1 MRRYTAVPMVLPYT
15 SLEWASL
22 SEQEKKE
29 AKHEKSKEQEEELI
43 DEAQY
48 RKEESLRTM
57 EVSSPNGDRGD
68 NYYFK
73 GTKLFKV
80 KSEESYDR
88 EDRDLAASLRRNA
101 ATAAATVA
109 RQ

>member
-1 MRRYTAVPMVLPYT
+1 
-15 SLEWASL
+15 
-22 SEQEKKE
+22 
-29 AKHEKSKEQEEELI
+29 
-43 DEAQY
+43 
-48 RKEESLRTM
+48 M
-57 EVSSPNGDRGD
+57 EVSSTNGDRGD

-101 ATAAATVA
+101 ATAAATVG